1 MELRLSKN
9 DLKGW
14 RAERKGE
21 IIKEMRLYDGERNT
35 IVSIQRNICE
45 KKTCRYRNKYMQRKR

>member
-21 IIKEMRLYDGERNT
+21 IIKEMRLYEGERNT
-35 IVSIQRNICE
+35 MVSIQRNICG
-45 KKTCRYRNKYMQRKR
+45 KTCTYRNKYMRRKR

>member
-21 IIKEMRLYDGERNT
+21 IIKEMRLYEGERNT

-45 KKTCRYRNKYMQRKR
+45 KTCRYRNKYMQRKR